1 MEVQD
6 NHLNKTPTQTSSSAR
21 REPNSNDVMIL
32 YEYDDP
38 FDDDDDDDLIM
49 DIKPSNYLFNFSI
62 IALPIIFILVIMISL
77 IDKDNKSLTLR
88 CRIGQVLM
96 TIGVIVGLLAL
107 YLVHKYVKS
116 INDQSDDTINS
127 INSIDSVENNLGPI
141 YLPSNMLRNPLL
153 KIDYLNYYLKKKPY
167 HNKMDHYFQNG
178 LYSAKNQIQI
188 I

>member
-6 NHLNKTPTQTSSSAR
+6 NHFNATLKQTSSSTR

-38 FDDDDDDDLIM
+38 FDDDDDLIM
-49 DIKPSNYLFNFSI
+49 DIKPSNYLFSFSI
-62 IALPIIFILVIMISL
+62 IALPVIFILVIMISL

-96 TIGVIVGLLAL
+96 IIGVIVGILAL

-116 INDQSDDTINS
+116 INDQSDETINS
-127 INSIDSVENNLGPI
+127 TDSVENNLGPI
-141 YLPSNMLRNPLL
+141 YLPSNILQNPLL
-153 KIDYLNYYLKKKPY
+153 KIDYLNYYNKKKPY

-178 LYSAKNQIQI
+178 LYSAKNHNQTQI